1 MVWPAFYQRGWSNEY
16 EMILDSIPISISIMP
31 VLMFLFAFCGCVVSY
46 QPVAV
51 KCIIRP
57 SLP

>member
-1 MVWPAFYQRGWSNEY
+1 
-16 EMILDSIPISISIMP
+16 MILDSIPISISIMP
-31 VLMFLFAFCGCVVSY
+31 VLMFLFAFCGCVVSC